1 MGALRCR
8 RVTGFTQETF
18 GGARVP
24 HESLGKQGSEFETT
38 FNERCPEGAPANS
51 TNCLQTLWNL
61 IASFQGTL
69 VIEKVPLLCPELR
82 TPCALID
89 SHRKR
94 ASLALWPCATD
105 QLTRANRD

>member
-1 MGALRCR
+1 MGALRCL

-38 FNERCPEGAPANS
+38 FNVKVPSGVPQANL
-51 TNCLQTLWNL
+51 TNYLRTLWNL

-69 VIEKVPLLCPELR
+69 ENREG
-82 TPCALID
+82 T
-89 SHRKR
+89 
-94 ASLALWPCATD
+94 LAVSWT
-105 QLTRANRD
+105 